1 MVARA
6 GSGQRAIRAAALA
19 PQIRGSP
26 FLPVYH
32 VHVLSPASVYV
43 IVVLSSLKSWPA
55 TTIPWLIRAL
65 ELGRTAPSGLRTMP
79 FLAWLVDGPSRTR
92 IGYNPAAA
100 NMIRSY
106 LSSLYYDMK
115 LFFGEIL
122 ICLLMITSL
131 AVVG

>member
-1 MVARA
+1 
-6 GSGQRAIRAAALA
+6 
-19 PQIRGSP
+19 
-26 FLPVYH
+26 
-32 VHVLSPASVYV
+32 
-43 IVVLSSLKSWPA
+43 
-55 TTIPWLIRAL
+55 
-65 ELGRTAPSGLRTMP
+65 MP

-122 ICLLMITSL
+122 ICLLMITSSRL
-131 AVVG
+131 DFDLFVNDCQKQQFLL